1 MKQTA
6 TTLLLFFSWVL
17 VTTCQEIILFY
28 NPTLI
33 QLNYVSFRYDTNTS
47 NLYMGI
53 SAMGNGINNQSETH
67 KMLY

>member
-6 TTLLLFFSWVL
+6 IPLLLLFSKWVL
-17 VTTCQEIILFY
+17 VTCQEIIHFY

-33 QLNYVSFRYDTNTS
+33 QHNYISFRYDTNTS

-53 SAMGNGINNQSETH
+53 SATGNWH
-67 KMLY
+67 K